1 MWKKS
6 QTKNYLLTRR
16 RLERHSGSLCLEIR
30 SRNEE
35 AINST
40 RNRIYLLIFF
50 TLYFID
56 VDSFY
61 LFLNWFST
69 RVSDD
74 RKFKDLDSREI
85 RSLQNMRGFDHVTIL
100 SSSFHGV
107 RKERLAQWPAFC
119 DPNTTK
125 KSGGGLLPEKLGGVC
140 SHLLETLTLF
150 QTKIC
155 DFPYPISDLIKNLI
169 PYFRPEALEPG
180 AWPERV
186 TSCYGTYTV
195 VGVNIKRE
203 MVLSPN
209 DEEVANSSKKHTQ
222 FKTRVHKPYPISDPN
237 GRNWYPISDQ
247 NGWKTI
253 PVGAAHTHI
262 AYMRDYPPGR
272 KTRCRLW
279 VSLLTQARLMIITEW
294 SWVYRKWRI
303 KVELT
308 ILNLISVTCC
318 LLSVIF

>member
-1 MWKKS
+1 MCG
-6 QTKNYLLTRR
+6 T
-16 RLERHSGSLCLEIR
+16 
-30 SRNEE
+30 
-35 AINST
+35 
-40 RNRIYLLIFF
+40 
-50 TLYFID
+50 
-56 VDSFY
+56 
-61 LFLNWFST
+61 
-69 RVSDD
+69 
-74 RKFKDLDSREI
+74 
-85 RSLQNMRGFDHVTIL
+85 
-100 SSSFHGV
+100 
-107 RKERLAQWPAFC
+107 
-119 DPNTTK
+119 
-125 KSGGGLLPEKLGGVC
+125 
-140 SHLLETLTLF
+140 LLETLTLF

-180 AWPERV
+180 AWLERV

-222 FKTRVHKPYPISDPN
+222 FKTRVHKPYPISDQN

-262 AYMRDYPPGR
+262 AYIRDYPPGR

-279 VSLLTQARLMIITEW
+279 VSLLTHARLNTVKNKTKHGATKFLATIDDDHKREKENKEDI
-294 SWVYRKWRI
+294 V
-303 KVELT
+303 LT
-308 ILNLISVTCC
+308 CNS
-318 LLSVIF
+318 FA